1 MIWHDEYDAGAD
13 QSKLDNEREKKR
25 GRSEK
30 DFFFLSLFN
39 NVTRI
44 VLRRRKR

>member
-13 QSKLDNEREKKR
+13 QSKLDNEREKKW

-30 DFFFLSLFN
+30 DFFFFFYFH
-39 NVTRI
+39 NVDQNRSEKT
-44 VLRRRKR
+44 